1 MAHVRQ
7 VKSILDVPA
16 AAWNGLTDSD
26 QPFVQHGFL
35 AALEASGSV
44 GVDNGWQPAHLLIE
58 DGDNN
63 LIAAA
68 PLYAKGHSYGEFVF
82 DFAWANAYRQVGLD
96 YYPKLVNAIPFTPVA
111 GPRLLAKDE
120 QARALLAQQLTALPE
135 ALGVSSLHTLFGDD
149 EATSDMTALGASTR
163 RGCQYRWFNHGY
175 ADFDQFLAQL
185 SSKRRKEIRRE
196 RKRMREAGV
205 EVVVKSPAEIDAEL
219 WDTLYAFYGR
229 TYAIR
234 GQDPYLT
241 PEFFDELRERLPN
254 QVLFFI
260 AMHKGRPVGM
270 AFMMKSRDTLYG
282 RHWGC
287 EADYNSL
294 HFETCY
300 YAGIDYCIAHG
311 LTCFDAG
318 AQGEHKIRRGFEPVP
333 TWSNHVIAEPRLA
346 RAVDDFCQR
355 EADMMASFEADQR
368 ERCDFD
374 SDSPATSRSATP
386 PAAPSSERAS

>member
-7 VKSILDVPA
+7 VQSILDVPA
-16 AAWNGLTDSD
+16 AQWNALTGTD

-44 GVDNGWQPAHLLIE
+44 GPDNGWQPAHLLIE
-58 DGDNN
+58 DGDRN

-96 YYPKLVNAIPFTPVA
+96 YYPKLVNAIPFTPVE
-111 GPRLLAKDE
+111 GPRLLASDDN
-120 QARALLAQQLTALPE
+120 ARALLAQQLQELPD
-135 ALGVSSLHTLFGDD
+135 ALGASSLHTLFGND
-149 EATSDMTALGASTR
+149 ASTAAMNGAGAIAR
-163 RGCQYRWFNHGY
+163 RGCQYRWYNRGY
-175 ADFDQFLAQL
+175 DNFEQFLGEL

-196 RKRMREAGV
+196 RKRMREV
-205 EVVVKSPAEIDAEL
+205 DVQVTVHRPDEIDDGL
-219 WDTLYAFYGR
+219 WQTLYAFYSR

-241 PEFFDELRERLPN
+241 PAFFEELRQRLPDH
-254 QVLFFI
+254 VLFFI
-260 AMHKGRPVGM
+260 ASHKNTPVGM

-287 EADYNSL
+287 ETDYHSL

-300 YAGIDYCIAHG
+300 YAGIEYCIAHG
-311 LTCFDAG
+311 LAGFDAG

-333 TWSNHVIAEPRLA
+333 TWSNHVIVEPRLA
-346 RAVDDFCQR
+346 RAVDDFCTR
-355 EADMMASFEADQR
+355 EAEMMTSFEIEQR
-368 ERCDFD
+368 ERCDF
-374 SDSPATSRSATP
+374 
-386 PAAPSSERAS
+386 PAADHPAS